1 MRKKLTGV
9 LATLLMM
16 TMLVVGS
23 STTAFAYADENADT
37 GDAVVVVEEN
47 TEGTQ
52 TEPETKPEEKD
63 EHTGALTPD
72 GNMTLVD
79 DLNKDE
85 ASGLQFMTVTTKDG
99 HYFYIVIDRSGN
111 AENVYFLNTVDEA
124 DLMALMSDEEKAQFD
139 KQEEAQ
145 PGTSVVPVIDNTDEK
160 TDVDNQKEPE
170 TENVTKPK
178 ADFSSSLTILGVFG
192 VIGGLIAAAYYFL
205 KVKPGKGQVTSD
217 EDREF
222 YDDDEYENE
231 DLEDVFE
238 EDDEE

>member
-9 LATLLMM
+9 FATFLVMAMM
-16 TMLVVGS
+16 VAGTT
-23 STTAFAYADENADT
+23 TTAFAYADETAGLSDT
-37 GDAVVVVEEN
+37 VVVVEEN
-47 TEGTQ
+47 TEET
-52 TEPETKPEEKD
+52 TEVPETKPETQEQN
-63 EHTGALTPD
+63 TGVLTPD

-79 DLNKDE
+79 DLTKDE

-99 HYFYIVIDRSGN
+99 HFFYIVIDRSGN

-139 KQEEAQ
+139 KQEETE

-160 TDVDNQKEPE
+160 TDADDQKAPE
-170 TENVTKPK
+170 TDIETKPK

-192 VIGGLIAAAYYFL
+192 MIGALVAAAYYFL
-205 KVKPGKGQVTSD
+205 KVKPGKGQATSD

-222 YDDDEYENE
+222 YDDEEYENE
-231 DLEDVFE
+231 DELDLDMEDE
-238 EDDEE
+238 ED

>member
-47 TEGTQ
+47 TEETQ
-52 TEPETKPEEKD
+52 AEPETKPEEKD

-85 ASGLQFMTVTTKDG
+85 ASGL
-99 HYFYIVIDRSGN
+99 
-111 AENVYFLNTVDEA
+111 NVF
-124 DLMALMSDEEKAQFD
+124 KF
-139 KQEEAQ
+139 
-145 PGTSVVPVIDNTDEK
+145 
-160 TDVDNQKEPE
+160 
-170 TENVTKPK
+170 
-178 ADFSSSLTILGVFG
+178 
-192 VIGGLIAAAYYFL
+192 
-205 KVKPGKGQVTSD
+205 
-217 EDREF
+217 
-222 YDDDEYENE
+222 
-231 DLEDVFE
+231 
-238 EDDEE
+238 

>member
-37 GDAVVVVEEN
+37 GDTVVVVEEN
-47 TEGTQ
+47 TEETQ
-52 TEPETKPEEKD
+52 AEPETKPEEKD

-139 KQEEAQ
+139 KQEETQ
-145 PGTSVVPVIDNTDEK
+145 PGISVVPVIDNTDEK

-170 TENVTKPK
+170 TETVTKPK
-178 ADFSSSLTILGVFG
+178 ADFSSALTILGVFG

-217 EDREF
+217 EEREF